1 MIKEAD
7 KFKDDDEIKYKNIS
21 SRNELENYLY
31 SMKNAMNNEEAPP
44 NKEEILKIIEEGL
57 QWLEDNE
64 SAETETYV
72 NKLEEYKT
80 KMTPS

>member
-1 MIKEAD
+1 
-7 KFKDDDEIKYKNIS
+7 
-21 SRNELENYLY
+21 
-31 SMKNAMNNEEAPP
+31 MKNAMNNEEAPP